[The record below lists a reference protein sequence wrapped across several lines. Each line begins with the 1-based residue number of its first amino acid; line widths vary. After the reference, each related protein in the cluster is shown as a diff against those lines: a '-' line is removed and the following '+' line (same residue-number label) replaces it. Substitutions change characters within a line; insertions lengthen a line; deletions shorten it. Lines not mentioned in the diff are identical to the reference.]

1 MDCGISLKQLRKAL
15 GKDQL
20 KSLDA
25 VFITH
30 EHYDHIK
37 GLDALGKRYELP
49 VYINELSFRV
59 RAHQFT
65 NVDNR
70 ALDLDVS
77 VRINDLTV
85 IPFDIKHDTINSFG
99 FTIIEDDGPVLCYFT
114 DSGTIS
120 SDNKSLMAQADI
132 LFIECNY
139 NDNMLRKYPGYPDFL
154 KARIK
159 EYHLSNRQT
168 LDALEEIGL
177 DNLEIVIPAH
187 LSPRTNSPEQLTKEL
202 TKRFPSDFEKFTIA
216 PLNSPLEAEK
226 RCFNSISP

>member
-1 MDCGISLKQLRKAL
+1 MDCGISLKQLRRAL

-20 KSLDA
+20 ESLDA

-37 GLDALGKRYELP
+37 GLDMLAKRCELP

-65 NVDNR
+65 NVDKR
-70 ALDLDVS
+70 ALDIDVS

-85 IPFDIKHDTINSFG
+85 TPFDVKHDTINSFG
-99 FTIIEDDGPVLCYFT
+99 FTITEDDGPVLCYFT

-139 NDNMLRKYPGYPDFL
+139 NDDMLIKYPDYPDFL
-154 KARIK
+154 KTRIK

-202 TKRFPSDFEKFTIA
+202 TKRFPSDIEKFAIA

-226 RCFNSISP
+226 RCFNSIRP